1 MHKENGN
8 KKLRALDILAALK
21 EQNVSAEELAAELN
35 IIFDDYF
42 TGTTTL
48 KQKTL
53 NLKLLNGQLFNITVE
68 EVR

>member
-1 MHKENGN
+1 MKNGD
-8 KKLRALDILAALK
+8 KKLSARDILAALK

-35 IIFDDYF
+35 IVFDDYF

-53 NLKLLNGQLFNITVE
+53 NLKLLNGQQFNISVE
-68 EVR
+68 EVK